1 MYTTQ
6 ADNRPNAEA
15 TTDDDVS
22 FPDMSELSV
31 TIVGPGAV
39 FTGDIYS
46 ERGISIFGK
55 VVGNVNCQ
63 NGLLHVGDTG
73 VVTGDIEGY
82 NVEVDGLVEGDV
94 LARHTLK
101 INGKIR
107 GEMSYMVALHVAPDL
122 DIDGHIRKVRP
133 ENPASSA
140 PPPPQQPVSF
150 AGPSIMPTVKAASAV
165 QQTGQS
171 LGYAAYAHVTQTAT
185 AQRDVSTPKAA

>member
-1 MYTTQ
+1 MQTKQ
-6 ADNRPNAEA
+6 NADDATHDNA
-15 TTDDDVS
+15 TVDDVN

-39 FTGDIYS
+39 FKGDIHS

-63 NGLLHVGDTG
+63 DGLVHVGDTG
-73 VVTGDIEGY
+73 IVTGDIEGY

-94 LARHTLK
+94 LARHTLT
-101 INGKIR
+101 IEGKIR
-107 GEMSYMVALHVAPDL
+107 GEMGYMVALRVAPNL

-133 ENPASSA
+133 ENPASFA
-140 PPPPQQPVSF
+140 PPPQQPVSF
-150 AGPSIMPTVKAASAV
+150 AGPSIMPTVKTASAV

>member
-1 MYTTQ
+1 MQTKQ
-6 ADNRPNAEA
+6 NADDATHDNA
-15 TTDDDVS
+15 TVDDVN

-39 FTGDIYS
+39 FKGDIHS

-63 NGLLHVGDTG
+63 DGLVHVGDTG

-133 ENPASSA
+133 ENPASFV

-150 AGPSIMPTVKAASAV
+150 AGPSIMPTVKSASAV
-165 QQTGQS
+165 QQTDQS